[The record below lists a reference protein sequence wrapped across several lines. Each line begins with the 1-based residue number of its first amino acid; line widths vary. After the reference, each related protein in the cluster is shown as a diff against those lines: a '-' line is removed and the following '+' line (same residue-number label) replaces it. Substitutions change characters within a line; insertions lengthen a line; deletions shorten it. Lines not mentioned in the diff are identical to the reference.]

1 MKKINK
7 DQKIYSQTISFT
19 ENSLLPLLYGEHD
32 KFLRLIEQEMSIS
45 IITRGNFLKLSG
57 NDSSVEIAKN
67 LLNHLYENVKK
78 NNFLDEGEVKGTINI
93 FRDSTNKIY
102 SKIKNIDSLSF
113 TAGKRLIKPRS
124 KKQVEYFNLVKKERP
139 CILLWTSGNW

>member
-1 MKKINK
+1 MNREKLKKINK

-78 NNFLDEGEVKGTINI
+78 ITF
-93 FRDSTNKIY
+93 
-102 SKIKNIDSLSF
+102 
-113 TAGKRLIKPRS
+113 
-124 KKQVEYFNLVKKERP
+124 
-139 CILLWTSGNW
+139 

>member
-7 DQKIYSQTISFT
+7 DHKTHSQTISFT

-57 NDSSVEIAKN
+57 DDSSVEITKN

-93 FRDSTNKIY
+93 FRDSIVVSKCSMASVGVPAWIWPKI
-102 SKIKNIDSLSF
+102 
-113 TAGKRLIKPRS
+113 G
-124 KKQVEYFNLVKKERP
+124 VEN
-139 CILLWTSGNW
+139 G